1 MNLRGFIPLIIFAVI
16 GLFLAIGLTLNP
28 RELPSALIDKP
39 APAFELPT
47 LFAFQKKI
55 SSDYFK
61 EKVTI
66 FNVWAS
72 WCSACRIEH
81 PLLMELA
88 KSGRVNLVGLNYKD
102 QRKDA
107 MAWIKRFGN
116 PYEVIA
122 YDYAGRVGIDYG
134 VYGVPETFVIDPQ
147 GMIRYK
153 YNGPLTEDIL
163 YRQIIPLVEKLRT
176 LKRFD
181 AAENAN
187 G

>member
-16 GLFLAIGLTLNP
+16 GLFLFIGLTLNS
-28 RELPSALIDKP
+28 RELPSALIDKA

-55 SSDYFK
+55 RAEDFRG
-61 EKVTI
+61 KVTM
-66 FNVWAS
+66 FNAWAS
-72 WCSACRIEH
+72 WCSACQTEH

-88 KSGRVNLVGLNYKD
+88 ESGRVNLVGLNYKD

-107 MAWIKRFGN
+107 MAWLKRLGN

-134 VYGVPETFVIDPQ
+134 VYSMPETFVIDTQ
-147 GMIRYK
+147 GKIRYK
-153 YNGPLTEDIL
+153 FSGPLTEDVL
-163 YRQIIPLVEKLRT
+163 YRKIIPLVEKLRE
-176 LKRFD
+176 LKRYD
-181 AAENAN
+181 AQVNA
-187 G
+187 